1 MSDRMDEAKRRLAL
15 SDFPATGCIA
25 DTMTEAHRLA
35 RNAVKE
41 QWRAQ
46 GLRPQAIETGEL
58 TKAARAYFDQ
68 HRDELVSRACANLLS
83 RAQRG
88 KA

>member
-1 MSDRMDEAKRRLAL
+1 
-15 SDFPATGCIA
+15 
-25 DTMTEAHRLA
+25 MTEAHRLA

-46 GLRPQAIETGEL
+46 GLRPQAIEAGEL
-58 TKAARAYFDQ
+58 TKAARAYLDQ
-68 HRDELVSRACANLLS
+68 HRDELVSRASANLLS